1 MPTTDAPTTSEQRY
15 LPRPGGRIA
24 YTVTGT
30 GPLVVLVPGMG
41 DLASTWRDVAGP
53 LAAAGHR
60 VAVTDLR
67 GHGGSGTTFATHGD
81 AATGADLLAL
91 VEHLDAGPAVLAG
104 NSMGASSAAWAAAE
118 RPDLVAGLVLV
129 APFLRERVTH
139 PAVRLAT
146 RTLYRALFARP
157 WGARAWAGY
166 YRGPLNRGAHAP
178 WLDEHVADVR
188 AALRRPGYL
197 RSLRQLAAQL
207 DHRQVEVRLA
217 EITAP
222 AVVLIGD
229 HDPDYPDPAAELAWA
244 AAAIG
249 ARPVAVPDAAHYPQ
263 HQAPGVVLAAAHQL
277 LGTLPR
283 DGARWATPSTP
294 GPRA

>member
-1 MPTTDAPTTSEQRY
+1 MQTTHLPPTSAQQH

-24 YTVTGT
+24 YTATGT

-67 GHGGSGTTFATHGD
+67 GHGGSDTTFTTHGD

-91 VEHLDAGPAVLAG
+91 VEHLDAGPAVLVG
-104 NSMGASSAAWAAAE
+104 NSMGASAAAWAAAE
-118 RPDLVAGLVLV
+118 RPDRVAGLVLI

-139 PAVRLAT
+139 PALRLAT
-146 RTLYRALFARP
+146 RTVYRALFARP
-157 WGARAWAGY
+157 WGPRAWAAY
-166 YRGPLNRGAHAP
+166 YRGPLNRGTHAA
-178 WLDEHVADVR
+178 WLDAHVADVR

-197 RSLRQLAAQL
+197 RSLRDLAAQL

-222 AVVLIGD
+222 AVVLIGAR
-229 HDPDYPDPAAELAWA
+229 DPDYPDPAAELTWA

-249 ARPVAVPDAAHYPQ
+249 AQPVAVPGAAHYPQ
-263 HQAPGVVLAAAHQL
+263 HQAPDVVLAAAHEL
-277 LGTLPR
+277 LAALPR
-283 DGARWATPSTP
+283 DGARWAA
-294 GPRA
+294 PRA